1 MRWSEMELEE
11 RKEGVKMDREETKSE
26 VIELE
31 VIEERNRVRCSQRK
45 GEKEEAKN
53 DRRNE
58 KM

>member
-31 VIEERNRVRCSQRK
+31 VIEERKRARCSQRK